1 MKEKMLVI
9 PGGFLPYN
17 DPITLISYKHLRL
30 LDYDFDVVALS
41 NTVDKSIQKELE
53 KDVNYKKFNVKYVAK
68 YDDTIATL
76 QRKNVISGVFNIFKY
91 IKECLKQSKKEDY
104 SVIYSSSVPSFTHVA
119 AYFIKRKNKN
129 IKWIASFS
137 DPLYKSPY
145 KKDDESFKDYSI
157 VSKIGFYVYTFI
169 YMNGMYEKIAM
180 KYADK
185 IVYICEEQR
194 DFMINNYENSYE
206 LKEKAVIVPLNYIE
220 DWDLYRE
227 MIGNNTTSNECE
239 KVVFSHFGRIYGLRK
254 IDSLLQAISELN
266 SEIIDFDKIFLFEQ
280 YGEIIERYQNKINE
294 YKISHLF
301 NLIDKV
307 SYEQA
312 LIEMHKCG
320 CLVLC
325 DTIID
330 DDLIQPYLPS
340 KTLDYLLM
348 KKACLVITTKLSPAY
363 RIFNDKCFNCCLNDV
378 QMIKNEILNIIN
390 NRSIK
395 DYSMNE
401 YENEAAIKDLK
412 DYLK

>member
-30 LDYDFDVVALS
+30 LDYEFDVIALN
-41 NTVDKSIQKELE
+41 NTVDNSIKKELD
-53 KDVNYKKFNVKYVAK
+53 KDINYKKFNVKYVAK

-91 IKECLKQSKKEDY
+91 IKACVKQSKKEEY
-104 SVIYSSSVPSFTHVA
+104 SVVYSSSVPSFTHVA

-157 VSKIGFYVYTFI
+157 ISKIGFYVYTFI

-185 IVYICEEQR
+185 IIYICEEQR
-194 DFMINNYENSYE
+194 DFMINNYKNNEK
-206 LKEKAVIVPLNYIE
+206 LKDKAIIVPLNYIK
-220 DWDLYRE
+220 DWELYE
-227 MIGNNTTSNECE
+227 NMIVNERSE
-239 KVVFSHFGRIYGLRK
+239 IKKQLVIFSHFGRIYGLRK
-254 IDSLLQAISELN
+254 IDSLLLAINELN
-266 SEIIDFDKIFLFEQ
+266 NEIKDFDKIFLFEQ

-294 YKISHLF
+294 YNIGYLF
-301 NLIDKV
+301 KLIDKV

-312 LIEMHKCG
+312 LIKMRECG

-348 KKACLVITTKLSPAY
+348 KKPCLVVTTKLSPAY
-363 RIFNDKCFNCCLNDV
+363 RIFNHKGFNCCLNDV
-378 QMIKNEILNIIN
+378 QMIKNEILNIIAN
-390 NRSIK
+390 QKVNE
-395 DYSMNE
+395 YSMLE
-401 YENEAAIKDLK
+401 YENEVAIKDLE